1 MKIIPLKNAFEFLTE
16 ATAVYD
22 TYTAELMFLNVYD
35 ITGEPDNEFMYL
47 SLDESRMVETIHFCE
62 KGNEEVKVSGSSM
75 FLYDT
80 CGIYRELTILIC
92 KQLTGDITDD
102 SP

>member
-1 MKIIPLKNAFEFLTE
+1 MKIIPLNDAFEFLTE
-16 ATAVYD
+16 TTAIYEA
-22 TYTAELMFLNVYD
+22 YTAELMFPTVYD
-35 ITGEPDNEFMYL
+35 ITGEPANEFMYL

-80 CGIYRELTILIC
+80 CGIYRELTILVC
-92 KQLTGDITDD
+92 KQLT
-102 SP
+102 

>member
-16 ATAVYD
+16 TTAVYEA
-22 TYTAELMFLNVYD
+22 YTAELMFPD
-35 ITGEPDNEFMYL
+35 TFHITGEPDNEFMYL

-75 FLYDT
+75 FIYDT
-80 CGIYRELTILIC
+80 CGIYRELTILVC
-92 KQLTGDITDD
+92 KQLT
-102 SP
+102 

>member
-1 MKIIPLKNAFEFLTE
+1 MEIIPLKDAFKCLTE

-22 TYTAELMFLNVYD
+22 NYTAELMFLDVYD

-62 KGNEEVKVSGSSM
+62 KRNGEVKVSGSSM
-75 FLYDT
+75 FLYDN
-80 CGIYRELTILIC
+80 CGIYRELTILVC
-92 KQLTGDITDD
+92 KQLI
-102 SP
+102 